1 MLRILLIEDEEP
13 AAKRLEKMIREAE
26 PQADILAVI
35 ASASS
40 AISWFAANEEPD
52 LIFSDI
58 QLADGTSFDVFRE
71 VNVKCPVIFVT
82 AYDQYAIDAFK
93 LNSVDYLL
101 KPLKKDE
108 LTAALEKYRTTRPSP
123 AATPA
128 LDIQKLLQAYSPQA
142 PVYKT
147 RFIVRYGDHIKT
159 IPTEEAAY
167 FYTEDKVNFITTF
180 EGRRYAIDMNLDQL
194 ETALDPKLFFRI
206 NRQFIVSIRSIAE
219 MFAYTKGRVLI
230 KLNPAAKQE
239 TIVSTELSAEF
250 KSWLDD
256 GNQR

>member
-82 AYDQYAIDAFK
+82 AYFFAAMLIVAKAFAI
-93 LNSVDYLL
+93 LL
-101 KPLKKDE
+101 AILS
-108 LTAALEKYRTTRPSP
+108 L
-123 AATPA
+123 
-128 LDIQKLLQAYSPQA
+128 LDLGI
-142 PVYKT
+142 
-147 RFIVRYGDHIKT
+147 
-159 IPTEEAAY
+159 
-167 FYTEDKVNFITTF
+167 
-180 EGRRYAIDMNLDQL
+180 
-194 ETALDPKLFFRI
+194 LFFTKHNIIAHRSVNDLLSNAEENDIRI
-206 NRQFIVSIRSIAE
+206 SLYSNYRIP
-219 MFAYTKGRVLI
+219 
-230 KLNPAAKQE
+230 LN
-239 TIVSTELSAEF
+239 IS
-250 KSWLDD
+250 
-256 GNQR
+256 